1 MSGGGGAYAIGRAY
15 RDFKA
20 LHAALSKS
28 CPSAV
33 RGLSLPAEP
42 TFSFGRSLGRSESA
56 EAIERRTAGLTAYLS
71 ALLLTS
77 AAEAPELRAFLD
89 AHARGSPPPR
99 SLPPALFHAAACQLQ
114 QMLPS
119 ADEGEEGASGGGV
132 PLSAW
137 FDVSARSAV
146 ARRAGCSLL
155 MQLVPTAREEGEE
168 AALGAGSGFRLLLLA
183 RAQAPEER
191 LRLMKEAVF
200 AAAEF
205 FPELELRETPAT
217 SSDLALAVG
226 GVCD

>member
-1 MSGGGGAYAIGRAY
+1 M
-15 RDFKA
+15 
-20 LHAALSKS
+20 
-28 CPSAV
+28 
-33 RGLSLPAEP
+33 
-42 TFSFGRSLGRSESA
+42 
-56 EAIERRTAGLTAYLS
+56 
-71 ALLLTS
+71 
-77 AAEAPELRAFLD
+77 
-89 AHARGSPPPR
+89 
-99 SLPPALFHAAACQLQ
+99 
-114 QMLPS
+114 
-119 ADEGEEGASGGGV
+119 

-155 MQLVPTAREEGEE
+155 MQLVPTGREEGEE

-183 RAQAPEER
+183 RAQAREHHWWRMTAVEHTGELAIATLGAR
-191 LRLMKEAVF
+191 GATLMKEAVF

>member
-1 MSGGGGAYAIGRAY
+1 M
-15 RDFKA
+15 
-20 LHAALSKS
+20 
-28 CPSAV
+28 P
-33 RGLSLPAEP
+33 
-42 TFSFGRSLGRSESA
+42 
-56 EAIERRTAGLTAYLS
+56 
-71 ALLLTS
+71 
-77 AAEAPELRAFLD
+77 
-89 AHARGSPPPR
+89 
-99 SLPPALFHAAACQLQ
+99 Q
-114 QMLPS
+114 
-119 ADEGEEGASGGGV
+119 GEEGASGGGV